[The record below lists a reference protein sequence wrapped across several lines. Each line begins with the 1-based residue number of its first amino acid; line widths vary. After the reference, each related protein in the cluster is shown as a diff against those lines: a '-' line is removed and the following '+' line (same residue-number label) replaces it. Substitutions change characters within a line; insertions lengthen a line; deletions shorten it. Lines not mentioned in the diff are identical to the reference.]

1 MNLEDFESKYRDA
14 IDEILNQLQT
24 LTLVV
29 ARAET
34 KISEIGNSVQKL
46 SLTVE
51 EFITVNRSQE
61 IQPKQ
66 TEVSE
71 IKPKQAEVSE
81 SDWPILHESPDSE
94 H

>member
-1 MNLEDFESKYRDA
+1 MNMEDFESKYRDA

-61 IQPKQ
+61 IQPN
-66 TEVSE
+66 
-71 IKPKQAEVSE
+71 QAEVSE
-81 SDWPILHESPDSE
+81 SDWPILPESPDSE
-94 H
+94 R

>member
-34 KISEIGNSVQKL
+34 KISELGNSVQKL

-51 EFITVNRSQE
+51 EFIAENRSQE
-61 IQPKQ
+61 IQPSIG
-66 TEVSE
+66 EVT
-71 IKPKQAEVSE
+71 E
-81 SDWPILHESPDSE
+81 SDSPTLPELPDSE
-94 H
+94 Q